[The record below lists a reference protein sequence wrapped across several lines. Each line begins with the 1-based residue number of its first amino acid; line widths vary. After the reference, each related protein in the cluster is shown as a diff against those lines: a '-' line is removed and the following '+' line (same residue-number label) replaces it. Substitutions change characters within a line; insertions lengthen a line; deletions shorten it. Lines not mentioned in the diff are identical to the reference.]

1 MTRLS
6 AQRELKRRNMG
17 HQNLGLA
24 LFFLPA
30 LIFYGVFK
38 YFPIIYSG
46 VLSFA
51 KWNFVKDIS
60 WVGLSNYTS
69 MFSKSMFMMGLG
81 NTFRYIVAFLPFFV
95 VIPLVLATLILN
107 VRNRSVQSVFKAFL
121 FIPTVLAMSIC
132 CMVWLWIYSPSFGF
146 LNRLLTS
153 LGFDSISWLSD
164 KKYAFGAVVVVC
176 GWKFIGQNMILF
188 MAGLLN
194 VPEQC
199 VEAARI
205 DGANEW
211 QTFWK
216 VRFPLIMPTTV
227 YIVITAVIFA
237 ADRAFTAI
245 HILTTGG
252 PSYSTTNLAY
262 VIYEFAFKSYNI
274 GMASAIAVFTSA
286 LYLVL
291 TIIMMKALGG
301 FEYDEN

>member
-1 MTRLS
+1 MLS
-6 AQRELKRRNMG
+6 RSAMSDLRRRAQRQ
-17 HQNLGLA
+17 QNLGLF

-30 LIFYGVFK
+30 LIFYAVFK

-46 VLSFA
+46 ILSFA

-60 WVGLSNYTS
+60 WIGFKNYAT
-69 MFSKSMFMMGLG
+69 MFSKPMVLSGLG
-81 NTFRYIVAFLPFFV
+81 NTFRYIMAFLPFFV
-95 VIPLVLATLILN
+95 VIPLLLAVLILYIKS
-107 VRNRSVQSVFKAFL
+107 RAAQSIFKTFI

-146 LNRLLTS
+146 LNRMLTS
-153 LGFDSISWLSD
+153 FGMESISWLSD
-164 KKYAFGAVVVVC
+164 KAYAFGAVVAVC

-199 VEAARI
+199 IEAAHI

-211 QTFWK
+211 QAFWR
-216 VRFPLIMPTTV
+216 VRFPLIMPTVV
-227 YIVITAVIFA
+227 YIFITAVIFA

-245 HILTTGG
+245 HILTAGG

-262 VIYEFAFKSYNI
+262 VIYEYAFKSYNI

-291 TIIMMKALGG
+291 TIIMMKSLGG
-301 FEYDEN
+301 FEYHD

>member
-1 MTRLS
+1 MTTIHLHRDL
-6 AQRELKRRNMG
+6 RRRNQRRQTM
-17 HQNLGLA
+17 GLA

-30 LIFYGVFK
+30 LIFYGIFK
-38 YFPIIYSG
+38 YFPILYSG

-51 KWNFVKDIS
+51 KWNFIKDIS
-60 WVGLSNYTS
+60 WVGVKNYAD
-69 MFSKSMFMMGLG
+69 MFSKSMFVTGLG
-81 NTFRYIVAFLPFFV
+81 NTFRYILAFMPFFIV
-95 VIPLVLATLILN
+95 LPLMLAVLLLY
-107 VRNRSVQSVFKAFL
+107 VKNRAAQSVFKAFI
-121 FIPTVLAMSIC
+121 FIPTVLALSIC

-146 LNRLLTS
+146 LNRMLAS

-164 KKYAFGAVVVVC
+164 KAYAFGAVVVVC

-199 VEAARI
+199 VEAAHI

-227 YIVITAVIFA
+227 YIFITSVIFA

-245 HILTTGG
+245 HILTSGG
-252 PSYSTTNLAY
+252 PSYTTTNLAY

-291 TIIMMKALGG
+291 TLIMMKALGG
-301 FEYDEN
+301 FEYHD